1 MAERRTSTSD
11 PIIVF
16 SPRVGTCRL
25 LLAQARSGLLRAL
38 CREASE
44 SAALRRAAAIA
55 ASATPL
61 VDPLQRILEVALPVL
76 PADHVVLLHAS
87 TDRTE
92 SVILAAAGT
101 ADVWR
106 WLRAPLK
113 PGLAARAI
121 ETGEPQF
128 VSDVI
133 GDGARSAGSSMRS
146 VLVVPVIL
154 RSTVFGV
161 LEITDEHGRLTRRH
175 VTLLRAFA
183 DQCAIA
189 IDNLR
194 SDKSART

>member
-1 MAERRTSTSD
+1 
-11 PIIVF
+11 
-16 SPRVGTCRL
+16 

-38 CREASE
+38 RREAGE

-101 ADVWR
+101 AHVWR

-113 PGLAARAI
+113 PGVAARAI
-121 ETGEPQF
+121 ETGAAQF
-128 VSDVI
+128 VSEVI
-133 GDGARSAGSSMRS
+133 GDAASAGSSMRS

-154 RSTVFGV
+154 RGTVFGV
-161 LEITDEHGRLTRRH
+161 IEITDESGRLQRRH

-183 DQCAIA
+183 NQCAIA

-194 SDKSART
+194 TGEVARTDGG